1 MWCRCSAAHLTIHM
15 TTVLMPTHSREYE
28 SALDNFIFV
37 IYKAE
42 ASRAFMTREAPARP
56 RDQQK
61 RQDVSCRDIYV

>member
-1 MWCRCSAAHLTIHM
+1 MWCRCSAAHHYPYDYSSDASTLK
-15 TTVLMPTHSREYE
+15 EYE

-61 RQDVSCRDIYV
+61 RQDVSCRDTYV